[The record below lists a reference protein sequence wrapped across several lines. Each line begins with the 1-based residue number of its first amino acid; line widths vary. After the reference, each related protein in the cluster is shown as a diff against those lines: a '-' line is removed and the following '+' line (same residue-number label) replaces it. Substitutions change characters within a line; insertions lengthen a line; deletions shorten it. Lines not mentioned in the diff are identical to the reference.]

1 MNDFASSLRGKIAG
15 GQKLLSIF
23 LTAGFPTREATV
35 PLLRGIA
42 DSGADVIELGIP
54 FSDPI
59 ADGPVIQQSSDIAL
73 RNGTTIDAILA
84 SVREARTTTSVPIV
98 LMGYLNPILAYGME
112 RFMRDCGDAG
122 VNGTI
127 VADLPLDAAATYRE
141 HASSRDIAPIFLAAP
156 TTTDIRLKELDAA
169 SSGFLYCVSI
179 TGVTGE
185 RQAIS
190 TQTTEF
196 LKRVRVAATKNPILA
211 GFGIATPADA
221 RAMAA
226 MTDGIVIGSA
236 LISRLAH
243 SAPGAEVSE
252 AQSFVASM
260 RHALDSGD

>member
-1 MNDFASSLRGKIAG
+1 MNNLASSLRGKSAG

-23 LTAGFPTREATV
+23 LTAGFPTKYATV

-42 DSGADVIELGIP
+42 ESGADVIELGIP

-73 RNGTTIDAILA
+73 RNGMTIDAILGC
-84 SVREARTTTSVPIV
+84 VKEARTTTSVPIV
-98 LMGYLNPILAYGME
+98 LMGYLNPILAYGVE
-112 RFMRDCGDAG
+112 RFMRNCSDAG

-127 VADLPLDAAATYRE
+127 VADLPLEAARSYRE
-141 HASSRDIAPIFLAAP
+141 QAESRDISPIFLAAP
-156 TTTDIRLKELDAA
+156 TTTDARLMKLDAA

-190 TQTTEF
+190 PQTMAF
-196 LKRVRVAATKNPILA
+196 LKRVRSVVTKNPILA
-211 GFGIATPADA
+211 GFGIATPDDA

-236 LISRLAH
+236 MISRLAQ
-243 SAPGAEVSE
+243 SSSGSEVAE
-252 AQSFVASM
+252 ARSFVASV